1 VLKGKAIF
9 ADMKEAVLL
18 LGANLGD
25 PPSVF
30 RQVARELDGATIRI
44 LSLSAVYCSPA
55 WGFEGDDF
63 HNQAI
68 LISTSLDPSSLLEQ
82 LLAIE
87 QKFGR
92 VRNESGV
99 YSSRP
104 IDIDILVFGSE
115 VVVNDHL
122 QIPHPRMH
130 LRRFALLPLHEVMP
144 GYVFPDGRSVEQL
157 IADCADNAQVFP
169 LNPNPGE

>member
-1 VLKGKAIF
+1 
-9 ADMKEAVLL
+9 MTEAVLL

-30 RQVARELDGATIRI
+30 RQVARELDRTDICI

-82 LLAIE
+82 LLNIE

-92 VRNESGV
+92 VRNENGA
-99 YSSRP
+99 YNSRP

-115 VVVNDHL
+115 VIVKDRL

-130 LRRFALLPLHEVMP
+130 LRRFALLPLLEVMP

-157 IADCADNAQVFP
+157 IADCTDTAHVFP